1 MHPHLRL
8 AIAQA
13 HTDELRRVATQ
24 RRVVDRRDAR
34 VSRPKVARPRVTLRP
49 ANAIGAHR

>member
-13 HTDELRRVATQ
+13 HTDELRRLATQ
-24 RRVVDRRDAR
+24 RRVVGRRDAR
-34 VSRPKVARPRVTLRP
+34 VSRPKVARHRLTLRL
-49 ANAIGAHR
+49 ANATGTHR